1 MGILFEL
8 FDPLCFSL
16 AAFNICSLCLIFIN
30 LITMYLGCILGC
42 FILGLS
48 FLGFPGLGWLLP
60 YPFGGVFNYYLKHFL
75 MAFLSVFFF
84 WGSYDSNVGAFDIV
98 PEVSEFVLIS
108 FISFFFFPLCFI
120 YFHCSI
126 FCLSYS
132 TVGSLQSALD
142 LIYCIIWL
150 HSTGVVA
157 VWCWSSSC
165 MVLEQQLHG
174 TGPAMRRYI

>member
-1 MGILFEL
+1 MCYLF
-8 FDPLCFSL
+8 FFSL

-84 WGSYDSNVGAFDIV
+84 WDSYNSNVVAFNIV
-98 PEVSEFVLIS
+98 PEFSEVVLIS
-108 FISFFFFPLCFI
+108 FFFLLSSLFPVCIYNILSSTSLILSSDSIILLLVPSRVFWISFIALFI
-120 YFHCSI
+120 
-126 FCLSYS
+126 
-132 TVGSLQSALD
+132 
-142 LIYCIIWL
+142 IYCL
-150 HSTGVVA
+150 F
-157 VWCWSSSC
+157 
-165 MVLEQQLHG
+165 
-174 TGPAMRRYI
+174 YFF